1 MFHQNTNQS
10 FFPGRQGDRFAPAL
24 HTLSLIFPFHH
35 THPPCFLLLR
45 PPSSGHKKRNESS
58 FLRPIP
64 QNGSR
69 QKREP
74 RLADSLYMSSSYSFL
89 HKHLQIVPITGSA
102 VTGSLL
108 PILMSRAV
116 LMEEVPGIQ
125 VTDDD
130 KFRSA
135 LPETVTP

>member
-1 MFHQNTNQS
+1 M
-10 FFPGRQGDRFAPAL
+10 RQRFIL
-24 HTLSLIFPFHH
+24 FINLSISSYASAMLS
-35 THPPCFLLLR
+35 
-45 PPSSGHKKRNESS
+45 PPSAAAVGTHKKRNESS
-58 FLRPIP
+58 FLRQIP

-74 RLADSLYMSSSYSFL
+74 RLADSLYMSSFYSFL
-89 HKHLQIVPITGSA
+89 EQHFQIVPITGSA
-102 VTGSLL
+102 VAGSLL
-108 PILMSRAV
+108 PLLMRRAV

-125 VTDDD
+125 ITDDD

>member
-1 MFHQNTNQS
+1 MFHQIQINHFSRAAGRSLCASASYS
-10 FFPGRQGDRFAPAL
+10 FIN
-24 HTLSLIFPFHH
+24 LSISSYASAMLF
-35 THPPCFLLLR
+35 
-45 PPSSGHKKRNESS
+45 PPSSAVRTHKKGNEPS

-89 HKHLQIVPITGSA
+89 QKHFQIVPITGSTVA
-102 VTGSLL
+102 GSLL